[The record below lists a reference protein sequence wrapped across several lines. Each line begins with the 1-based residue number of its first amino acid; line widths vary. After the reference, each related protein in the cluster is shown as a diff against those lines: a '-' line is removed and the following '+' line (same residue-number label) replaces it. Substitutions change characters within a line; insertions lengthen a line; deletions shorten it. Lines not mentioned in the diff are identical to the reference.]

1 MNYNYLLSKE
11 DNNFILNDLL
21 LKNDNYFYLIKYKN
35 GL

>member
-11 DNNFILNDLL
+11 DKY